1 MPTHKRPD
9 VDLYYEIAGY
19 GPPLLLIPGMLSD
32 STTWLPL
39 LPFIQDHYTVIR
51 VDNRATGR
59 MQDCGPFTLP
69 DCAADIAALAEHLDL
84 KNLHAMGHSM
94 GGYLTLMLA
103 DLIPDRLASLT
114 LLTSAATNGH
124 RNFILFQHAL
134 KLYQDPNMPKGFWL
148 KNLFPWLMSP
158 SFFANPAN
166 LENAVNASLLY
177 PFAQTATSME
187 RQTMALTGFAN
198 RNPKTPLPCRAQAIL
213 GDRDLLFPEPD
224 ARAALAPIPN
234 LEIHTIANAAHSI
247 HWEQPADVAKALMN
261 FTNA

>member
-1 MPTHKRPD
+1 MPILSRPD
-9 VDLYYEIAGY
+9 VDLYYEISGG

-32 STTWLPL
+32 SATWLPL
-39 LPFIQDHYTVIR
+39 LPFLEPHYTLIR

-69 DCAADIAALAEHLDL
+69 DCAADIAALTEHLDI
-84 KNLHAMGHSM
+84 NDLHVMGHSM

-103 DLIPDRLASLT
+103 DLIPGRLASLT
-114 LLTSAATNGH
+114 LLTSAAANGH

-134 KLYQDPNMPKGFWL
+134 KLYQDPNMPAGFWL

-158 SFFANPAN
+158 SFFANPNN
-166 LENAVNASLLY
+166 LENAIKASLAY
-177 PFAQTATSME
+177 PFAQTAASME
-187 RQTMALTGFAN
+187 RQTHALTGFAN
-198 RNPKTPLPCRAQAIL
+198 RDPETPLPCRAQAIL

-234 LEIHTIANAAHSI
+234 LEINTIKNAAHSI
-247 HWEQPADVAKALMN
+247 HWEQPADVAKALMS